1 MNPPPP
7 QIGLYQGFL
16 KEIRKKVHRLLYHSL
31 CTHVSPEVQNQ
42 KTGNSGQKNREKYS
56 FLYS

>member
-1 MNPPPP
+1 MA
-7 QIGLYQGFL
+7 
-16 KEIRKKVHRLLYHSL
+16 RRLVDVVKYKGMIDK
-31 CTHVSPEVQNQ
+31 VSPEVQNQ